1 MENYE
6 RTISLKTIW
15 LTLVRRYDGILF
27 IFLPILLASFLV
39 TNFMIT
45 KTYQSSVVVNNTV
58 YVTQQQHS
66 QFSSLALKTS
76 ETATTTANNLK
87 AAKIKHA
94 NGAEISASEI
104 LGGVNLAA
112 FASNSLSM
120 TITFQSTDSSIT
132 KYVLDEVAKVAVAKA
147 VEVVSGL
154 GGLTVADTGASA
166 AKKNSKDTQYFLIAA
181 VAGLVV
187 ALGVPFVYEIFAD
200 EVYDAKDIQ
209 SWGVPASLIDCS
221 KGVKMEPKKAN

>member
-45 KTYQSSVVVNNTV
+45 KTYQSSVVVNNTAV
-58 YVTQQQHS
+58 VNTAQHQQ
-66 QFSSLALKTS
+66 FGEVLKKS

-104 LGGVNLAA
+104 LGGVNLSAL
-112 FASNSLSM
+112 ASNSISM

-132 KYVLDEVAKVAVAKA
+132 KYVLDEVAKVAAATAK
-147 VEVVSGL
+147 ETISGF
-154 GGLTVADTGASA
+154 GGLTVADAGASA

-221 KGVKMEPKKAN
+221 KGVKMEPQKAN